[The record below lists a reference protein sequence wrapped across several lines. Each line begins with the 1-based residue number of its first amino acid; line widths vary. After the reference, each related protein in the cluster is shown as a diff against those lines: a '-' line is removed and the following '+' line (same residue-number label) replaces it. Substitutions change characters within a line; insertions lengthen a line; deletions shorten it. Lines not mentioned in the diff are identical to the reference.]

1 MSLSTVAPLGNLQ
14 SRVHLPG
21 ILRIKLNEGT
31 GYGGSICMGDLLGDT
46 GGGAPL
52 LGDPEGYERK
62 AMGTG
67 IPLHMGS
74 VGQPGVGSSTR
85 DFGRWLK
92 GSLEVECL
100 TLCGSSVKRNWRESS
115 LARGPEG

>member
-52 LGDPEGYERK
+52 LGALKVMKGRLWGQASLFIWVQLGNLEWARLP
-62 AMGTG
+62 GTLG
-67 IPLHMGS
+67 DG
-74 VGQPGVGSSTR
+74 
-85 DFGRWLK
+85 
-92 GSLEVECL
+92 
-100 TLCGSSVKRNWRESS
+100 
-115 LARGPEG
+115 